1 MAKPLWSEIASNSSP
16 ISFGGSARAVTPH
29 DSTNLDPIAK
39 AVNVTSV
46 AGGDTL
52 TIVTTDDSVVAY
64 TGVTVGFSPPYHVKR
79 VNSTGTTAT
88 VYTVD

>member
-1 MAKPLWSEIASNSSP
+1 MAEPEWNHTANSVS
-16 ISFGGSARAVTPH
+16 SFGVNGRAVTPH
-29 DSTNLDPIAK
+29 DSTNLDPICK
-39 AVNVTSV
+39 AVVVTSV

-52 TIVTTDDSVVAY
+52 TIVTSGGSVIAF
-64 TGVTVGFSPPYHVKR
+64 TGVTVGFCPPYRVKR